1 MLLLTRME
9 PPQDPAIES
18 DLTPLQ
24 IIRTET
30 VLSKL
35 PIHHLAKKG
44 RVDIQITRR
53 NPRGEVELKW
63 EVSYSDRYG
72 QPRQLAYKIDTL
84 IVNRRIDDESRPLQ
98 KIIRVGTLS
107 QICRELGVP
116 ASGKNTNDIRRAMH
130 QNAGAYITA
139 KLTYKSHDGRQ
150 RRLEA
155 GFTRYGVAF
164 TGETL
169 PDGRNADGI
178 YIILNDPYREVLDT
192 APMRPLSYDY
202 LKLLRPA
209 SQRFYEIVS
218 YRIYA
223 ALKNNWPTAR
233 LSYGEYCTYSA
244 QQRYFDQ
251 ERFRI
256 QMYKVH
262 KPHIESGYLKSVDW
276 ESRPDAQ
283 GNPDWLLS
291 YTPGPKA
298 RAEFLAFNGRSDPYM
313 DQVEKDEE
321 GEQHSFQLTP
331 EEPSG
336 LLAELQR
343 RGVTIAQA
351 KKLLASLP
359 SSQPVEDQLE
369 WVDHLVQRAAPGSF
383 RNPPGFYIAVLRDDL
398 RPPEDFET
406 SAQRRQREQ
415 AAEQHGRD
423 TAQRLE
429 TELTFEAYR
438 RAEIERHWNDRK
450 MTPEVRDAIERR
462 KRELASRYR
471 SVSRETLEEIASAA
485 VQRDLSAALSL
496 MSFEAFCATQG
507 GVR

>member
-1 MLLLTRME
+1 MDSA
-9 PPQDPAIES
+9 QDATSES

-44 RVDIQITRR
+44 RVDIQITKR
-53 NPRGEVELKW
+53 NLRGEVELKW

-84 IVNRRIDDESRPLQ
+84 IINRRIDEEPRPLQ
-98 KIIRVGTLS
+98 KIIRIGTLS

-116 ASGKNTNDIRRAMH
+116 ASGKNTNDIRRAIH

-139 KLTYKSHDGRQ
+139 KLTYRSHDGKQ

-155 GFTRYGVAF
+155 GFTRYGVVF

-209 SQRFYEIVS
+209 PQRFYEIVS

-262 KPHIESGYLKSVDW
+262 KPHLESGYLKSVQW

-283 GNPDWLLS
+283 GNPDWVLS
-291 YTPGPKA
+291 YIPGPKA
-298 RAEFLAFNGRSDPYM
+298 RAEFLAFNGRSDPYTG
-313 DQVEKDEE
+313 QAEKEDEE
-321 GEQHSFQLTP
+321 EQVFQP
-331 EEPSG
+331 EPPPAG
-336 LLAELQR
+336 LAAELQR
-343 RGVTIAQA
+343 RGITAAQA
-351 KKLLASLP
+351 KRLLASLP
-359 SSQPVEDQLE
+359 PGQPVEDQLE
-369 WVDHLVQRAAPGSF
+369 WADYLVKRAAPGNF

-406 SAQRRQREQ
+406 SAQRKQREQ
-415 AAEQHGRD
+415 AAGKLGED
-423 TAQRLE
+423 TARRLE

-438 RAEIERHWNDRK
+438 KAEVERHWNEQK
-450 MTPEVRDAIERR
+450 TMPEVREAIERR
-462 KRELASRYR
+462 KRELGLRYR

-485 VQRDLSAALSL
+485 VRRDLSATLPL
-496 MSFEAFCATQG
+496 MTFEAFCATRG
-507 GVR
+507 GVQ